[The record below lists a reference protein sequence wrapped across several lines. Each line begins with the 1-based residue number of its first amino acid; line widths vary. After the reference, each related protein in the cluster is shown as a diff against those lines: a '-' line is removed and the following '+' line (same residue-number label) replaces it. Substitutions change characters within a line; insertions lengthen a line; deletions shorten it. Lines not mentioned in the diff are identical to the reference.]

1 MYDVSRT
8 RYDCIHLLRG
18 QPRDDNIH
26 DHIREMWNHFEHI
39 SGQISSA
46 ERIDVLCCLDLFRRR
61 SVSITED
68 DSTIAQPNSE
78 EFEAGVRKYEL

>member
-1 MYDVSRT
+1 MYNVSRT
-8 RYDCIHLLRG
+8 RYDCIYLLRRL
-18 QPRDDNIH
+18 PRDDNIH
-26 DHIREMWNHFEHI
+26 DRIREMWKRFEHI

-46 ERIDVLCCLDLFRRR
+46 ECTDVLCCLDLVRHG

-78 EFEAGVRKYEL
+78 EFEARMRKYEL